1 MEINTSDIFATLEQ
15 EGKQVKDFL
24 SYNIMLIGFMGAGK
38 TTVSSYL
45 SNFLDMEEVD
55 TDKEIVKRER
65 KTIPQIFEED
75 GEEYFRNCETSI
87 LLDLQKRKQLIVSC
101 GGGIVLRDENVSCM
115 KKQGR
120 IVLLT
125 ATPKTILE
133 RVKDSKERPILN
145 NNMNEEFIASL
156 MEKRRE
162 RYLLA
167 ADLIIETDNKTV
179 EEICKELVVKLIQS
193 NKE

>member
-24 SYNIMLIGFMGAGK
+24 SFNIMLIGFMGAGK

-55 TDKEIVKRER
+55 TDKEIVKREG

-193 NKE
+193 SKE